1 MCTLVKRRQLYF
13 DSLDWHD
20 NKQAPSWDSLSSC
33 QGYSFQ
39 RRVLTIWM
47 GLWQLRCH
55 SCQRTACHGLAVCSP
70 EVILATHMFSSD
82 RVFYPHCSLCSLLRK
97 LAYQSVNIHQLQ
109 TSQAYQ
115 FPADYTSSLAT
126 ASSSNPNHHI
136 LSTFI
141 DKCVN
146 FFKSQ
151 PRHPVSTT
159 YMYNSILNNLHC
171 SVLHL
176 SLTKHP
182 YSSISTS
189 LWTVLATI
197 KCALQSVS
205 NQH

>member
-1 MCTLVKRRQLYF
+1 MTSKLHHGTAYQAVRVTLFRGGFWLSGWGCGSWGVTAAGEQLATTEWYI
-13 DSLDWHD
+13 L
-20 NKQAPSWDSLSSC
+20 
-33 QGYSFQ
+33 
-39 RRVLTIWM
+39 
-47 GLWQLRCH
+47 
-55 SCQRTACHGLAVCSP
+55 GLAVCSP

-82 RVFYPHCSLCSLLRK
+82 RVFYPRCSLCSLLRK
-97 LAYQSVNIHQLQ
+97 LAYQSVIIHRLQ
-109 TSQAYQ
+109 TIQAHQ
-115 FPADYTSSLAT
+115 SPADYTSSLAT

-182 YSSISTS
+182 HSSISTS
-189 LWTVLATI
+189 MWTVLATI
-197 KCALQSVS
+197 KSALQSVS
-205 NQH
+205 NQHWKCCKLLERGE